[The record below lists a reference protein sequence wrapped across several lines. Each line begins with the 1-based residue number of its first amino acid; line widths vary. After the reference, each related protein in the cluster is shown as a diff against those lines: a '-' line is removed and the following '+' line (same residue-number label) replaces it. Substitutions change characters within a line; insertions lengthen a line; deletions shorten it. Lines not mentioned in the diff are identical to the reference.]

1 MTLPHARPPRHLHV
15 FGISLLLIVGA
26 LVLFLFGVRMEAIAP
41 ATGVVTSPQ
50 IVTIRATKS
59 GIIEKAG
66 ASAVNIAPDS
76 DTFLQGG
83 TEIARIRPIGD
94 TNPKSIT
101 AVRLSADF
109 PSWLVLEVHFADGQ
123 RIQEGDPIVTVYP
136 MSADGV
142 VVHHPVRLEIDEKNF
157 GAIEPGQEVRMTS
170 NMFSHRSHGVARGV
184 IERLEPMGVEGP
196 NGIRKFHAWVNVK
209 ESPFELKLGSS
220 VKAEV
225 IVGRKKTYQIILE
238 H

>member
-1 MTLPHARPPRHLHV
+1 LHV
-15 FGISLLLIVGA
+15 FGLSLLLIVGA
-26 LVLFLFGVRMEAIAP
+26 LVLFLFGVRMEAVAP
-41 ATGVVTSPQ
+41 AIGVVTSPQ

-66 ASAVNIAPDS
+66 SPTVNVAPDS

-94 TNPKSIT
+94 ANPKAAAS
-101 AVRLSADF
+101 VRLPADF

-123 RIQEGDPIVTVYP
+123 RIQDGDPIVTVFP
-136 MSADGV
+136 LSAEGAAI
-142 VVHHPVRLEIDEKNF
+142 HHPVRLEIDEKNF

-170 NMFSHRSHGVARGV
+170 NMFPHRSHGAAKGV
-184 IERLEPMGVEGP
+184 IDRVEPMGVAGP
-196 NGIRKFHAWVNVK
+196 NGSRKFHAWVRVT

>member
-1 MTLPHARPPRHLHV
+1 VTLPHARPPRHLHV

-50 IVTIRATKS
+50 IVTIRAAKS

-66 ASAVNIAPDS
+66 SPVNIAPDS

-83 TEIARIRPIGD
+83 TEIAQIRPIGD
-94 TNPKSIT
+94 TNPKAMT
-101 AVRLSADF
+101 AVRLAADF

-136 MSADGV
+136 MSADGA

-170 NMFSHRSHGVARGV
+170 NMFSHRSHGVAKGV
-184 IERLEPMGVEGP
+184 IERLEPMGVGGP
-196 NGIRKFHAWVNVK
+196 NGGRKFHAWVKVK
-209 ESPFELKLGSS
+209 DSPFELKLGSS